1 MKDEDIKWEDN
12 LKPKMKY
19 TGVELD
25 QDVRQSLQDLLDYY
39 WEELKPQIH
48 QLILEKVKQAED
60 KGYAEGVRLTEKK
73 YQGEILEAIEKTVEE
88 RNNFW
93 RTIIK
98 DASSSQKEA
107 REEARREVM
116 DKIIN
121 IIAKRMVESKTDKE
135 VDFGQDVLKQLTE
148 I

>member
-1 MKDEDIKWEDN
+1 MIDN
-12 LKPKMKY
+12 LIIKEFRERF
-19 TGVELD
+19 TGLPSCKVEIEGEKQTLFFPD
-25 QDVRQSLQDLLDYY
+25 IEQFL
-39 WEELKPQIH
+39 
-48 QLILEKVKQAED
+48 LEKVKQAED